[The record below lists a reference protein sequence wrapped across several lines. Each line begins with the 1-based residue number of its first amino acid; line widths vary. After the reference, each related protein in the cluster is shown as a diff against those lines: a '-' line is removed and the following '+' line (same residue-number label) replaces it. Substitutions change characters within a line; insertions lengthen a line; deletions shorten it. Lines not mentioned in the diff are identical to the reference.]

1 MKRMAI
7 VMVVVL
13 TWIITACGYN
23 GKNWYKEN
31 GFTITE
37 QGKHVLHTTQNNNV
51 VDTGLVDVPFD
62 VKVYE
67 SKDGVESG
75 MKKVIYE
82 LVLDTSQKTDFEIEW
97 LDFLIDRKSGAIFH
111 NLTDERGNV
120 DESLPIPV
128 ESNGKTI
135 DVYYVVEPRYDYE
148 NCEYTFKG
156 TLTCP
161 ESYNDAVFYVGYY
174 DRKSGN
180 EMYEKYEEE
189 PFSYILSDFAGF
201 NEHRDSQFFFSAN
214 NK

>member
-13 TWIITACGYN
+13 TWIITACGFN
-23 GKNWYKEN
+23 GKNWFKEN

-37 QGKHVLHTTQNNNV
+37 QGKHVLHTAQNNNV
-51 VDTGLVDVPFD
+51 VDTGIVDVPFD

-67 SKDGVESG
+67 SKDGVEAG

-82 LVLDTSQKTDFEIEW
+82 LVLDTSQKTDCKIEL
-97 LDFLIDRKSGAIFH
+97 LDYLIDRKTGVIFH
-111 NLTDERGNV
+111 NIADEHGHV
-120 DESLPIPV
+120 DESLPIPI
-128 ESNGKTI
+128 ESDGKTI
-135 DVYYVVEPRYDYE
+135 DVYYEVEPLDGYE
-148 NCEYTFKG
+148 NYEYTFKG

-161 ESYNDAVFYVGYY
+161 ESYNGAVFCVGYF
-174 DRKSGN
+174 DRKLGK
-180 EMYEKYEEE
+180 EMYEKNTEE
-189 PFSYILSDFAGF
+189 PFSFILSDCAGF